1 VNITTPD
8 DLGDLYT
15 NEVGAGLA
23 QVAEDIANPDDPLQM
38 AAAQM
43 VDYCGAIVTAYTYD
57 EARNIFLDLL
67 VAAEEGDDE

>member
-15 NEVGAGLA
+15 DEVGAALA
-23 QVAEDIANPDDPLQM
+23 QIAEDTANPDDPLQM
-38 AAAQM
+38 AAARLI
-43 VDYCGAIVTAYTYD
+43 DYLGAIVTAYTYD
-57 EARNIFLDLL
+57 EARSIFLDLL